1 MLAWRQLRDTM
12 AAAAAVAAAVA
23 LRQPRQ
29 IRKYL
34 SEYQQIPER
43 KNSSFPFY
51 DFLKEKLEIEG
62 YWKKI
67 SLA

>member
-1 MLAWRQLRDTM
+1 M
-12 AAAAAVAAAVA
+12 AAAVA
-23 LRQPRQ
+23 LRHPRQ

-51 DFLKEKLEIEG
+51 DFLKEKFEIEG
-62 YWKKI
+62 YWKKVG
-67 SLA
+67 LA